1 MRCQALKCFEPSGII
16 ICVEEREEM
25 FPQMSVVF
33 IVKLPVS
40 GDLCFWPRVGKLAD
54 IPRVAGREQVVG
66 DTAFMACPTEGMRH
80 QICRSR

>member
-1 MRCQALKCFEPSGII
+1 MKCQALKCFEPPGEI

-54 IPRVAGREQVVG
+54 IPRL
-66 DTAFMACPTEGMRH
+66 PEGNGSWVIPCLWHVRPKG
-80 QICRSR
+80 